1 MQRHGLATSFKGNYP
16 IYVLFI
22 TNCFS
27 IPNLFAC
34 KELVGREGNVWLYR
48 PNLREKVQLPVGSC
62 ELALP
67 MRGRELAYNGN
78 APREAYA
85 TILHSAHVYDIALTR
100 FLLFAAVVVLSSFST
115 ELLSPLPASKHSG
128 LASLESICKGT
139 ITGKILRGTR
149 EKKPTSWRPSLALP
163 NNVTGERLFGRA
175 NSSSAFASLY
185 SLIGDLVFPQGWH
198 KITVGLTNSSTLPE
212 VSTVKSKLQ
221 HRVIET
227 EFRVKT
233 VFLNIIE
240 LHRFSKH
247 SGFWALSTYI
257 FAPKVTGCNFGEI
270 CWIVGSS
277 VSRARRS
284 AASNA
289 LPV

>member
-22 TNCFS
+22 TDCFP

-115 ELLSPLPASKHSG
+115 ELLSPLPTASKHSG
-128 LASLESICKGT
+128 LASLESVCKGT
-139 ITGKILRGTR
+139 I
-149 EKKPTSWRPSLALP
+149 
-163 NNVTGERLFGRA
+163 TGERLFGRA
-175 NSSSAFASLY
+175 NSSGAFASLY

-198 KITVGLTNSSTLPE
+198 KITIGLTNSSTLPE

-227 EFRVKT
+227 GFRVKT

-277 VSRARRS
+277 VSRARCS